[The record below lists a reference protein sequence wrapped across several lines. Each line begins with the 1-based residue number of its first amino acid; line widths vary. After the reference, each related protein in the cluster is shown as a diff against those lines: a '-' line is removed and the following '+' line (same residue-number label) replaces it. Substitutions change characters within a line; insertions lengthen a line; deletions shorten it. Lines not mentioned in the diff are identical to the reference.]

1 MATAGIKCPQCGSRH
16 VVSNITIRWNQV
28 KGSFLSERGHFCF
41 RCGRPFQQALV
52 GDFTFRSVRVPGAT
66 TAMHSLQASGD
77 MIVVRYRNGATEVL
91 F

>member
-1 MATAGIKCPQCGSRH
+1 MATAGMKCPQCGSRH

-41 RCGRPFQQALV
+41 RCGRPFQNSLY
-52 GDFTFRSVRVPGAT
+52 GDLTFHKLRVPT
-66 TAMHSLQASGD
+66 VTPSMLSLQATGD
-77 MIVVRYRNGATEVL
+77 MVIVRYRNGATEIL